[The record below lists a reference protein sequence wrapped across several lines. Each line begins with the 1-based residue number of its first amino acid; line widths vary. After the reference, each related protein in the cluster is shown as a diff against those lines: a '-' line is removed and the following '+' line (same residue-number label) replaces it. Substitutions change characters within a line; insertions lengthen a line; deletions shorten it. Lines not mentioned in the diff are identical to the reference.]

1 MLTTLRHLLSILL
14 LPFLVVVVV
23 PTWLLNS
30 VAGDTRWSD
39 TSLIAWL
46 LCVGGIMLLIDFLP

>member
-1 MLTTLRHLLSILL
+1 MLMTLRHLLSILL
-14 LPFLVVVVV
+14 LPLLVVVVV

-39 TSLIAWL
+39 ALPLGWL
-46 LCVGGIMLLIDFLP
+46 LRVAGIMLLIDFLP